1 MRKVVCHKL
10 GDATLPFDAPD
21 CPLRL
26 EPDAPRQNLKPGTV
40 RVKIAAAALNFADA
54 LQVKGT
60 YQEKPPLPFVPASEC
75 SGVVTAVSRPGCSW
89 CCCTRLHMF
98 MHCWGLYI
106 WTLNCVWWAFGSQ
119 LGLQSSWP
127 NALSMD
133 FFCSG

>member
-1 MRKVVCHKL
+1 MRQVVCHKL

-26 EPDAPRQNLKPGTV
+26 EPDAPRQALKPGTV

-75 SGVVTAVSRPGCSW
+75 SGVVTEVSRPTLPLPHPTVHAFTHGVW
-89 CCCTRLHMF
+89 TREHGFILQ
-98 MHCWGLYI
+98 
-106 WTLNCVWWAFGSQ
+106 AFGS
-119 LGLQSSWP
+119 P
-127 NALSMD
+127 
-133 FFCSG
+133 